1 MRGAARASGCRQWQ
15 ATTIVAFV
23 TTWWD
28 PGDIVRA
35 DGGGTMVPRQDPTN
49 SLPTSRC
56 GLGGKVVAL
65 RVGSRQRDELTSDE
79 KTI

>member
-1 MRGAARASGCRQWQ
+1 VASDNNCCI
-15 ATTIVAFV
+15 A

-28 PGDIVRA
+28 PGDIVRV
-35 DGGGTMVPRQDPTN
+35 DGGGPMVPMQDPTN

-56 GLGGKVVAL
+56 GIGGKVAAL

-79 KTI
+79 KTR